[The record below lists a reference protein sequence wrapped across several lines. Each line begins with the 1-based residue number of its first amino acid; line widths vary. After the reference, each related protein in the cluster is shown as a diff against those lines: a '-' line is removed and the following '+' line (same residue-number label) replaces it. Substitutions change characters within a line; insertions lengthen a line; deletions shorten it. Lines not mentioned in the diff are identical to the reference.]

1 MKARVNDR
9 FEYELKDLPDMHV
22 VPLGANRYQIKHHG
36 RNVEI
41 ELLKQDLHRKNWT
54 IVIDGFVLE
63 VDLVEELDMILDRI
77 RQLTGPAS
85 GDMIVTAPIPGLIKG
100 VKVADN
106 QDVDAGEILIILEAM
121 KMENYI
127 QAPVPAKRIKLHVL
141 EGERVVKGQ
150 KLCTLMQS

>member
-9 FEYELKDLPDMHV
+9 FKYDLRELPDIHV
-22 VPLGANRYQIKHHG
+22 KPLGTNRYEIIHNG
-36 RNVEI
+36 GNVEV
-41 ELLKQDLHRKNWT
+41 ELLKQDLRRKIWT
-54 IVIDGFVLE
+54 IVIDGFILE
-63 VDLVEELDMILDRI
+63 VDLEEELDRVLDRI

-85 GDMIVTAPIPGLIKG
+85 GDMIVTAPIPGLIKS
-100 VKVADN
+100 VIVTDS
-106 QDVDAGEILIILEAM
+106 QEVDTGKILIILEAM

-127 QAPVPAKRIKLHVL
+127 QAPTPAARVKLHVV